1 MTDGLIA
8 GKLLGDPERRIG
20 KGGKPFVVAAGSGP
34 KPVFLSRS
42 PLPKVDVQSRRAALD
57 TKPT

>member
-8 GKLLGDPERRIG
+8 GKLLGDAERHIG

-42 PLPKVDVQSRRAALD
+42 PLPKVDVQS
-57 TKPT
+57 